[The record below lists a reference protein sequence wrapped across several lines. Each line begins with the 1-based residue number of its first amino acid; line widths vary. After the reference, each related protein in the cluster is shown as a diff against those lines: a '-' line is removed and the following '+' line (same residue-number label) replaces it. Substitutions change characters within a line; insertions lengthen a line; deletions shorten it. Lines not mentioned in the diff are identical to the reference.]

1 MALSRRVLAIDPG
14 SRVTGYG
21 IIDVLGQEVRYV
33 DSGCIRLADEEM
45 PLRLMMIHQGIT
57 ELIRSYRPQ
66 EFAIEAI
73 FVHKNPASALK
84 LGQARGVAICAAVLA
99 QLPVAEY
106 AAKSIKQAVVGKG
119 GAEKTQVQHMV
130 KILLNRSGVIQRRPT
145 SSRPGL
151 EDRSPQRAGDIPGPD
166 PGRGGPCSVGATL
179 PGLRYRDHCRSLRR
193 YRHASTAAVGAGRS
207 GGGHQHPGPGDRLPH
222 QRIRPVPVGG
232 GRPAY

>member
-45 PLRLMMIHQGIT
+45 PLRLMMIHQGIS

-106 AAKSIKQAVVGKG
+106 AAKSIKQ
-119 GAEKTQVQHMV
+119 VQHMV
-130 KILLNRSGVIQRRPT
+130 KILLNRSGVIQSDAADALAVALTHAHHLQTQRRQQLA
-145 SSRPGL
+145 GL
-151 EDRSPQRAGDIPGPD
+151 
-166 PGRGGPCSVGATL
+166 AT
-179 PGLRYRDHCRSLRR
+179 
-193 YRHASTAAVGAGRS
+193 AWE
-207 GGGHQHPGPGDRLPH
+207 Q
-222 QRIRPVPVGG
+222 
-232 GRPAY
+232 

>member
-21 IIDVLGQEVRYV
+21 IIDVAGQEVRYV
-33 DSGCIRLADEEM
+33 DSGCIRLADEAM
-45 PLRLMMIHQGIT
+45 PLRLMMIHQGIS

-99 QLPVAEY
+99 QLPVSEY

-130 KILLNRSGVIQRRPT
+130 KILLNRSGVIQSIQSDAADALAVALTHAHHLQTQRRQQLA
-145 SSRPGL
+145 GL
-151 EDRSPQRAGDIPGPD
+151 
-166 PGRGGPCSVGATL
+166 AT
-179 PGLRYRDHCRSLRR
+179 
-193 YRHASTAAVGAGRS
+193 AWE
-207 GGGHQHPGPGDRLPH
+207 Q
-222 QRIRPVPVGG
+222 
-232 GRPAY
+232 

>member
-1 MALSRRVLAIDPG
+1 MCKASIPTPIFRKISPGNPMALSRRVLAIDPG

-21 IIDVLGQEVRYV
+21 IIDVAGQGGRYV
-33 DSGCIRLADEEM
+33 DSGCIRLADEAM
-45 PLRLMMIHQGIT
+45 PLRLMMIHQGVS

-99 QLPVAEY
+99 QLPVSEY

-130 KILLNRSGVIQRRPT
+130 KILLNRSGVIQSDAADALAVALTHAHHLQTQRRQQLA
-145 SSRPGL
+145 GL
-151 EDRSPQRAGDIPGPD
+151 
-166 PGRGGPCSVGATL
+166 AT
-179 PGLRYRDHCRSLRR
+179 
-193 YRHASTAAVGAGRS
+193 AWE
-207 GGGHQHPGPGDRLPH
+207 Q
-222 QRIRPVPVGG
+222 
-232 GRPAY
+232 

>member
-33 DSGCIRLADEEM
+33 DSGCIRLADEAM
-45 PLRLMMIHQGIT
+45 PLRLMMIHQGIS
-57 ELIRSYRPQ
+57 ELIRTYCPQ

-119 GAEKTQVQHMV
+119 SAEKTQVQHMV
-130 KILLNRSGVIQRRPT
+130 KILLNRSGVIQSDAADALAVALTHAHHLQTQRRQQLA
-145 SSRPGL
+145 GL
-151 EDRSPQRAGDIPGPD
+151 VSAWEQ
-166 PGRGGPCSVGATL
+166 
-179 PGLRYRDHCRSLRR
+179 
-193 YRHASTAAVGAGRS
+193 
-207 GGGHQHPGPGDRLPH
+207 
-222 QRIRPVPVGG
+222 
-232 GRPAY
+232 

>member
-21 IIDVLGQEVRYV
+21 IIDVAGQEVRYV

-130 KILLNRSGVIQRRPT
+130 KILLNRSGVIQSDAADALAVALTHAHHLQTQRRQQLA
-145 SSRPGL
+145 GL
-151 EDRSPQRAGDIPGPD
+151 
-166 PGRGGPCSVGATL
+166 AT
-179 PGLRYRDHCRSLRR
+179 
-193 YRHASTAAVGAGRS
+193 AWE
-207 GGGHQHPGPGDRLPH
+207 Q
-222 QRIRPVPVGG
+222 
-232 GRPAY
+232 